1 MEKRNWEMFSEWV
14 TDYERERLK
23 DKSPVERIEIF
34 ESLYKTASVLR
45 KDKASWLSDEAAKRS
60 EHFRRLIKMRE
71 LFMFTEKRR
80 D

>member
-1 MEKRNWEMFSEWV
+1 MEKRNWEMFSDWV
-14 TDYERERLK
+14 MDYERERLK

-34 ESLYKTASVLR
+34 ESLYKTASTFS
-45 KDKASWLSDEAAKRS
+45 KDKAPWLSDEAAKRS

-71 LFMFTEKRR
+71 LFMFPEKRR

>member
-1 MEKRNWEMFSEWV
+1 MEKRNWELFSEWV
-14 TDYERERLK
+14 TVYERERLK

-34 ESLYKTASVLR
+34 ESLYKAASTFS
-45 KDKASWLSDEAAKRS
+45 KDKVRWISDEAAKRS

-71 LFMFTEKRR
+71 LFMFPEKGR